1 MHFPCVCVC
10 ARECIHTCEH
20 ACGHLLPKVNT
31 YESQSWL
38 NAPRQKKQ
46 QKPQFLHQPEL
57 AGCVVWCLLD
67 HNQPP
72 TTLHTPPLLPLF
84 PLDNYSKRMPIIP
97 PSCWLKTK
105 SPLDKT
111 TAVYERDLHKTMTDM
126 NMCLVTVQLPWTQ
139 TIASPEIIL
148 CIVQKTEF
156 LWQIKVASADRIF
169 SFSATIFTVF
179 LNAPFGGEKKVCT
192 FLRNV
197 GWTSDH
203 PAQVPSGVSQPRPCQ
218 R

>member
-1 MHFPCVCVC
+1 MSVYQVRSTRLTGAGYVCVC
-10 ARECIHTCEH
+10 TFLVYVHVCVHEGIHTCEH
-20 ACGHLLPKVNT
+20 ACGHLLAKVNT

-72 TTLHTPPLLPLF
+72 LPSSTPFPPPPLLPLF
-84 PLDNYSKRMPIIP
+84 PLGNYSKRMPIIP
-97 PSCWLKTK
+97 PSCCLKTK

-139 TIASPEIIL
+139 TIASPESNR
-148 CIVQKTEF
+148 CI
-156 LWQIKVASADRIF
+156 
-169 SFSATIFTVF
+169 SF
-179 LNAPFGGEKKVCT
+179 
-192 FLRNV
+192 
-197 GWTSDH
+197 
-203 PAQVPSGVSQPRPCQ
+203 
-218 R
+218 